1 MGGIFS
7 KPKTPKVPKA
17 DIEGD
22 IRKYVSG
29 YQKALPD
36 VINAETEYRPQFMG
50 LNLGDVNTFMQG
62 TGDQMGIFGL
72 GRLAQQES
80 GQNLALAR
88 QQDLES
94 MMGMA
99 PQFRSFAQTL
109 SPESQAQVDAAQAE
123 AARATQ
129 SARQLSAQDKRSA
142 DQAARESYASRGRLM
157 GNEAVASE
165 ILNRENVM
173 AGKRAEAAQA
183 RGNAFGMA
191 QDFYTRP
198 GFGVLGSAPLSY
210 QAGQQQLGMG
220 LGAIGSAT
228 PQMINPDV
236 GVNVGM
242 AQRTNQVNAAAA
254 GAQAQAAWS
263 SGIMGGLGGL
273 AGGIGQAGG
282 IGAFFSDI
290 RVKTD
295 IRPTGEK
302 TEHGL
307 PIYTYRYHGDKQ
319 TYRGVMAQDVERVIP
334 DAVIQHE
341 SGYLA
346 VDYSKL

>member
-1 MGGIFS
+1 MGGLFS
-7 KPKTPKVPKA
+7 KPKTPAVPKA

-36 VINAETEYRPQFMG
+36 VLAAERQYRPEFLG
-50 LNLGDVNTFMQG
+50 LNLGDVSTFLQG
-62 TGDQMGIFGL
+62 ADGQMGLFGL

-80 GQNLALAR
+80 AQNLAAAR
-88 QQDLES
+88 QADFES

-99 PQFRSFAQTL
+99 PQFRGFAQAL
-109 SPESQAQVDAAQAE
+109 SPEAQAQVEASQAE

-129 SARQLSAQDKRSA
+129 AARQLSAQDRRSA
-142 DQAARESYASRGRLM
+142 EQAAREAYASRGRLS
-157 GNEAVASE
+157 GNEAVAAE
-165 ILNRENVM
+165 ILNREGAM
-173 AGKRAEAAQA
+173 AQRRAEAAQA
-183 RGNAFGMA
+183 RQGAFGMA

-198 GFGVLGSAPLSY
+198 GLMALGSAPLSY

-220 LGAIGSAT
+220 LGSIGSAT

-242 AQRTNQVNAAAA
+242 AQRANQVQAGAA
-254 GAQAQAAWS
+254 GAQAKAGWQ
-263 SGIMGGLGGL
+263 SGLMG
-273 AGGIGQAGG
+273 AIGTG
-282 IGAFFSDI
+282 IGAIFGSDVFI
-290 RVKTD
+290 KDD
-295 IRPTGEK
+295 IKPTGDK
-302 TEHGL
+302 TQNGI
-307 PIYTYRYHGDKQ
+307 PIYTYRYIGGKQ
-319 TYRGVMAQDVERVIP
+319 RYRGVMAQDVQRIKPE
-334 DAVIQHE
+334 AVVQDD